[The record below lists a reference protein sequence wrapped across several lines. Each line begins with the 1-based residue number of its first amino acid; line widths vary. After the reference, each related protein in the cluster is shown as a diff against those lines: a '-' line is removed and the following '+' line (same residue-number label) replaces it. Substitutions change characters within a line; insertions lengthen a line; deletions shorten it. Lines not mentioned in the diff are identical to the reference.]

1 MTHPFNVILLCN
13 QMYLS
18 NTCHSTIYTKKHY
31 FSAEHIASKSPRL
44 FTFSARTE
52 EGLEYVLDQV
62 QSVHPE
68 NIELQALLQEASNTS
83 PATHPYRGYAILN
96 QEGGLKESQVCLKY

>member
-1 MTHPFNVILLCN
+1 MQLWYYQYLYSITNIKTIIL
-13 QMYLS
+13 
-18 NTCHSTIYTKKHY
+18 
-31 FSAEHIASKSPRL
+31 SAEHIASKSARL

-62 QSVHPE
+62 QNVHQE

-96 QEGGLKESQVCLKY
+96 QEGGLKESQVYLKYWVFWLLIIVM